1 MVPARCLC
9 RKHLLGEHV
18 ETHMFLGTL
27 KRRKNVAGFLSRGLL
42 EPASLY
48 LRHAELAGEMRSR
61 GYTHASQMKEGEVRA
76 ALKSLGG
83 AELGARVDRERSASE
98 LSRRCEAC
106 RTSLEDSKDKS
117 V

>member
-1 MVPARCLC
+1 
-9 RKHLLGEHV
+9 
-18 ETHMFLGTL
+18 
-27 KRRKNVAGFLSRGLL
+27 
-42 EPASLY
+42 
-48 LRHAELAGEMRSR
+48 
-61 GYTHASQMKEGEVRA
+61 MKEGEVRA

-83 AELGARVDRERSASE
+83 EELGARVDRERSASE